1 MRYVEDVMRKLFITS
16 LALTGAL
23 VTVSDVRAEAPPS
36 KAPAGGDSAEASPTP
51 LEEAPLP
58 GAVPKGALKA
68 VPGGL
73 VADQVASAA
82 MKTSHEVRAKDAD
95 VAAAEAAAKQA
106 WLNYFP
112 RLSGAVTY
120 TRLSPVTLPPIGAL
134 PDGTPITLPVFL
146 NNTSFVGTLAV
157 PLTDLLLRI
166 PQAYASAKN
175 ATNAARYTA
184 EAARLQIGTDAR
196 VTYYNWVRT
205 RLQILVAQLALEQA
219 KSHLA
224 IVVAHE
230 SPADIARVE
239 SQVASMDLVVEKA
252 RNYAAILEDRL
263 RTIMH
268 DASGKPYELGENIG
282 DELAPFP
289 KTELSALWEE
299 ARANRLE
306 VKALGEMVESNR
318 QQARAAKA
326 GAYPRLDAVGNVTAA
341 NPNQRIF
348 PPVDEFRGTWDVS
361 LRLSWSPNDMAS
373 SLQGGNAVD
382 ARQASFESQREA
394 LLDGLRS
401 EVTATYTAVR
411 EADVAASTTTRG
423 LKSAEESYRIRNALF
438 KVGRATSVEMTDAE
452 ADLTRAR
459 VEAVGARIE
468 QRIARAK
475 LLHAVGRDVPGSGE
489 PEPRPAASKGEGAKV
504 RPNP

>member
-1 MRYVEDVMRKLFITS
+1 MKKCFITS
-16 LALTGAL
+16 LAVSGAVLTASL
-23 VTVSDVRAEAPPS
+23 ARAEAPVERAPG
-36 KAPAGGDSAEASPTP
+36 APAEGAATP

-73 VADQVASAA
+73 VADQIATAA
-82 MKTSHEVRAKDAD
+82 MRTSHEARSKDAD
-95 VAAAEAAAKQA
+95 VVAAEAAARQA

-112 RLSGAVTY
+112 RFSTAATY
-120 TRLSPVTLPPIGAL
+120 TRLSPITLPPIGSL

-146 NNTSFVGTLAV
+146 NNASFVGTLAV

-166 PQAYASAKN
+166 PQAHASAKT
-175 ATNAARYTA
+175 AANAARYTA
-184 EAARLQIGTDAR
+184 EATRLQIGTEAR

-205 RLQILVAQLALEQA
+205 RLQTLVATLALEQA
-219 KSHLA
+219 KAHLA
-224 IVVAHE
+224 VVVAHE

-239 SQVASMDLVVEKA
+239 SQIASMDLVVEKA
-252 RNYAAILEDRL
+252 RNYASILEDRL
-263 RTIMH
+263 RTVMH
-268 DASGKPYELGENIG
+268 DTSGKVYELGENIG

-289 KTELSALWEE
+289 VSPLGVLWDE
-299 ARANRLE
+299 AKANRLE

-318 QQARAAKA
+318 QQSLAAKA
-326 GAYPRLDAVGNVTAA
+326 GGYPRLDAIGNVTAA
-341 NPNQRIF
+341 NPNPRIF
-348 PPVDEFRGTWDVS
+348 PPVSEFRGTWDVS

-373 SLQGGNAVD
+373 SFKAGEAVD
-382 ARQASFESQREA
+382 ARQASFEAQREA

-411 EADVAASTTTRG
+411 EADVAASTTLRG
-423 LKSAEESYRIRNALF
+423 LRSAEESYRIRNALF

-468 QRIARAK
+468 QRIARAR
-475 LLHAVGRDVPGSGE
+475 LLHALGRDVPGSKPAE
-489 PEPRPAASKGEGAKV
+489 VRPTPATLEDARADRPKV
-504 RPNP
+504 RPAP